1 MTEKETGQTKE
12 LADIIVEKFR
22 TLVGLE
28 SQVLEAREEDNQ
40 VSAIHDSEEP
50 SDLQENPTAA
60 YQEML
65 TALESQLKEGVAEME
80 KIMDELKSATSSF
93 RTYILP
99 QMSEI
104 VGTLKTSDAAELA
117 ELAQLVATLT
127 DDGNTQ
133 SLEQLEAIIITRLR
147 DNLEKTFGT

>member
-1 MTEKETGQTKE
+1 MTEKEAKQTKE

-22 TLVGLE
+22 VLVDLE
-28 SQVLEAREEDNQ
+28 SKVLEAREQINRIAA
-40 VSAIHDSEEP
+40 SHDRQEP
-50 SDLQENPTAA
+50 SDPQENPTAA

-65 TALESQLKEGVAEME
+65 TQLESELEESVAEME
-80 KIMDELKSATSSF
+80 KIIDELKSAPPAF
-93 RTYILP
+93 KTYVLP

-104 VGTLKTSDAAELA
+104 VGTLKASDAAEQE
-117 ELAQLVATLT
+117 ELSQLVEALM

-147 DNLEKTFGT
+147 DNLEKTFGP

>member
-1 MTEKETGQTKE
+1 MTEKEIGQTQE

-22 TLVGLE
+22 ALVALE
-28 SQVLEAREEDNQ
+28 SKVLEAREEGSQ
-40 VSAIHDSEEP
+40 ISAIHDSEEP
-50 SDLQENPTAA
+50 SDPQENPTAE

-104 VGTLKTSDAAELA
+104 VGTLKTSDAAAQEELT
-117 ELAQLVATLT
+117 QLVAVLT